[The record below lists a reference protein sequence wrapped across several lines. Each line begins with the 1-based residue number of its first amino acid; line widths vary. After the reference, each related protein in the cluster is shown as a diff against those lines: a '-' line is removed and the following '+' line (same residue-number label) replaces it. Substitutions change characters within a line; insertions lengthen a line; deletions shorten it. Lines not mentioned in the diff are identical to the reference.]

1 MSSQSPNTSSVS
13 TEADGQ
19 GTSPAA
25 GFGANEWLVDEI
37 YQQYLQDPNSVDRAW
52 WDFFADYKPGAAA
65 GTATPAS
72 PAAPAGPTAPP
83 APPAGAAP
91 QAPSTSAAA
100 TTANGTAAARPAAP
114 ATATATPNGITVTG
128 TTAAPQAPAPAP
140 TREPAKPAPA
150 AAPTSPNG
158 TPAAAPA
165 KPAAAKPAEAAPA
178 AKPAEGGPE
187 YVTLRGPSAAVVK
200 NMNASLELPT
210 ATSVRAIPVKLLFDN
225 RIVINNH
232 LKRARGGKVSFTHLI
247 GYAVVQAMKVM
258 PSMNYSYAEK
268 DGKPTLVK
276 PEHVNLGLAIDLVKP
291 NGDRQ
296 LVVAAIKKAETLNF
310 FDFWQAYED
319 IVRRARAGKLTMD
332 DFTGVTCSLTNPGGI
347 GTVHSVPRLMPGQ
360 SVIIGVGSMEYPAEF
375 QGTSQET
382 LNRLGVSKVMTLTS
396 TYDHRVIQGAASGEF
411 LRIMH
416 QLLLG
421 ENGFYDEIFESLR
434 IPYEPVRWRQ
444 DIDVAHD
451 DDVTKA
457 ARVFEL
463 IHSYRVR
470 GHVMADT
477 DPLEYKQRKHP
488 DLDIIEHGLTLWD
501 LEREFAVGGFAGKSM
516 MKLRDILG
524 VLRDSYCRSV
534 GIEFMHIQDPKQRK
548 WIQDRVERPHSKPER
563 EEQLRILRR
572 LNAAEAFETFLQ
584 TKYVGQKRF
593 SLEGGESVIPLL
605 DAVLDSAAES
615 RLDEVVIGMAHRG
628 RLNVLAN
635 IVGKSYAQIFREFE
649 GNLDPKSM
657 HGSGDVKYHL
667 GAEGTFT
674 GLDGEQIKVS
684 LAANPSHLETVDP
697 VVEGIARAK
706 QDLIGKG
713 GTDFTVL
720 PVQLHGDAA
729 FAGQGV
735 VAETLNMSQLRGYR
749 TGGTVHIVINN
760 QVGFTAAPAA
770 SRSSFYCTD
779 VARMI
784 EAPIFHVNGDD
795 PEAVVRVARL
805 AFEFRQAFNKDVVI
819 DLICYRRR
827 GHNEADNPSF
837 TQPLM
842 YDLIDKKRSVRKLYT
857 ESLIGRGDIT
867 LEEAEQALQDYQGQ
881 LEKVFTEVREATAAP
896 AEAEIPVPAQQFP
909 VKLDTAVSQEVV
921 KRIAESQVNLPERV
935 HVHPRLLP
943 QLQRRA
949 ASVEEGTIDWAMGET
964 LAFGSLLMEGTPV
977 RLAGQDSRRGTF
989 GQRHAVLVDR
999 VTGEDYTPLLYLS
1012 EDQARFTVYDSL
1024 LSEYAAMGFE
1034 YGYSLARPNAL
1045 VMWEAQFGDFANGAQ
1060 NIVDEYISASEQKWG
1075 QTSGVVLL
1083 LPHGYEGQGPDH
1095 SSARIERYLA
1105 LCAQNN
1111 MTVAMPTLP
1120 SNYFHLLRWQVHNP
1134 HHKPLIVFTP
1144 KSMLRLKAATSKAE
1158 EFTSGGFRPVIG
1170 DEAVDP
1176 LAVRKVVFCS
1186 GKVYYDLAAEREK
1199 RGAMDTALV
1208 RIERLYPL
1216 PGSEIQEELAKYT
1229 KAQKYVWAQ
1238 EEPANQGAWPFIALN
1253 LIDHLD
1259 LVLGAAPD
1267 NADRLRRVSRPSSS
1281 SPAVGSAKRHQQEQ
1295 AQLVAEVFEI

>member
-1 MSSQSPNTSSVS
+1 MSPQSPKTSSI
-13 TEADGQ
+13 TTDQDGQ
-19 GTSPAA
+19 GKSPAA
-25 GFGANEWLVDEI
+25 AFGPNEWLVDEI

-52 WDFFADYKPGAAA
+52 WDFFADYKPGSDAGSAAA
-65 GTATPAS
+65 PSAEAPAEQ
-72 PAAPAGPTAPP
+72 PKQAAPA
-83 APPAGAAP
+83 
-91 QAPSTSAAA
+91 
-100 TTANGTAAARPAAP
+100 
-114 ATATATPNGITVTG
+114 
-128 TTAAPQAPAPAP
+128 APAPAP
-140 TREPAKPAPA
+140 APEQPAK
-150 AAPTSPNG
+150 SQ
-158 TPAAAPA
+158 AAPA
-165 KPAAAKPAEAAPA
+165 RTVPAPA
-178 AKPAEGGPE
+178 AKPKAEPAPKPAAKAAKAAAPAEAAGGPE
-187 YVTLRGPSAAVVK
+187 MVTLRGPSAAVAK

-210 ATSVRAIPVKLLFDN
+210 ATSVRAVPVKLLFDN

-247 GYAVVQAMKVM
+247 GYAMVQALKAM
-258 PSMNYSYAEK
+258 PSMNHSFQER

-310 FDFWQAYED
+310 FEFWQAYED
-319 IVRRARAGKLTMD
+319 IVRRARANKLTME
-332 DFTGVTCSLTNPGGI
+332 DFTGVTASLTNPGGI

-360 SVIIGVGSMEYPAEF
+360 GLIVGVGAMDYPAEF
-375 QGTSQET
+375 QGTSQDT

-411 LRIMH
+411 LRIMN

-421 ENGFYDEIFESLR
+421 ENEFYDDVFKSLR
-434 IPYEPVRWRQ
+434 IPYEPVRWFR
-444 DIDVAHD
+444 DIDAGHD
-451 DDVTKA
+451 DDVNKA

-488 DLDIIEHGLTLWD
+488 DLDITEHGLTLWD
-501 LEREFAVGGFAGKSM
+501 LEREFAVGGFSGKSM

-524 VLRDSYCRSV
+524 VLRDSYCRTT

-548 WIQDRVERPHSKPER
+548 WIQDRVERSHSKPER

-674 GLDGEQIKVS
+674 GLDGEEIKVS
-684 LAANPSHLETVDP
+684 LAANPSHLEAVDP
-697 VVEGIARAK
+697 IVEGIARAK
-706 QDLIGKG
+706 QDIIGKA

-760 QVGFTAAPAA
+760 QVGFTAAPESA
-770 SRSSFYCTD
+770 RSSMYATD

-827 GHNEADNPSF
+827 GHNESDNPGF

-881 LEKVFTEVREATAAP
+881 LEKVFTAVREATSHPAP
-896 AEAEIPVPAQQFP
+896 AEVPEPKQEFP
-909 VKLDTAVSQEVV
+909 VALETQISQEVV
-921 KRIAESQVNLPERV
+921 KRIAESQVNVPDRV
-935 HVHPRLLP
+935 TVHPRLLP

-949 ASVEEGTIDWAMGET
+949 AMVEDGTIDWGMGET
-964 LAFGSLLMEGTPV
+964 LAIGSLLMEGTPV
-977 RLAGQDSRRGTF
+977 RLSGQDSRRGTF

-999 VTGEDYTPLLYLS
+999 ETGDDYTPLLYLS
-1012 EDQARFTVYDSL
+1012 DEQARYNVYDSL

-1045 VMWEAQFGDFANGAQ
+1045 VMWEAQFGDFVNGAQ
-1060 NIVDEYISASEQKWG
+1060 TVVDEFISSAEQKWG
-1075 QTSGVVLL
+1075 QTSGVTLL

-1095 SSARIERYLA
+1095 SSARIERFLQV
-1105 LCAQNN
+1105 CAQNN

-1134 HHKPLIVFTP
+1134 HHKPLVVFTP
-1144 KSMLRLKAATSKAE
+1144 KSMLRLKAAASKAE
-1158 EFTSGGFRPVIG
+1158 EFTTGGFRPVIG
-1170 DEAVDP
+1170 DDTVRPED
-1176 LAVRKVVFCS
+1176 VRKVVFCS

-1199 RGAMDTALV
+1199 RGATDTALI

-1216 PGSEIQEELAKYT
+1216 PGAEIQAELAKFT

-1281 SPAVGSAKRHQQEQ
+1281 SPAVGSAKRHQVEQ
-1295 AQLVAEVFEI
+1295 QTLVAEVFDL